1 MFKDMK
7 PGLQMLI
14 LDKSATPMKCHTGK
28 VVKVSTPRVEMQKM
42 DNPMS
47 FPNFQMQDRVVDLT
61 VEYDGKTS
69 TFVVP
74 ENSNVAYGDAVTISC
89 SDEPII
95 SEVKSRMKESA
106 DIVDSYEYHKAN
118 IEECK
123 SILATLSPQYADNQE
138 QDKRMTAM
146 ENDLADIKDMIR
158 SLMKKKGE

>member
-1 MFKDMK
+1 MFKDLK
-7 PGLQMLI
+7 PGLSMLI
-14 LDKSATPMKCHTGK
+14 LDKSATPIKCHSGK
-28 VVKVSTPRVEMQKM
+28 VVKVSLPRVEMQKADGSM
-42 DNPMS
+42 P
-47 FPNFQMQDRVVDLT
+47 FPSFQMQDRVVDLT
-61 VEYDGKTS
+61 IEYEGKTQ

-106 DIVDSYEYHKAN
+106 DIVDSYEFHKAN
-118 IEECK
+118 IEECR

-138 QDKRMTAM
+138 QDKRMTAI
-146 ENDLADIKDMIR
+146 EDDIADIKDMIR

>member
-1 MFKDMK
+1 MFKDLK
-7 PGLQMLI
+7 LGLQMLI
-14 LDKSATPMKCHTGK
+14 LDKSATPIKCHSGK
-28 VVKVSTPRVEMQKM
+28 VVKVSMPRVEMPKADGSM
-42 DNPMS
+42 PFS
-47 FPNFQMQDRVVDLT
+47 SFQMQDRVVDLT
-61 VEYDGKTS
+61 IEYDGKTS

-89 SDEPII
+89 SEDAII

-106 DIVDSYEYHKAN
+106 DIVDSYEFHKAN

-123 SILATLSPQYADNQE
+123 SILAGLNPQYADTQE

-146 ENDLADIKDMIR
+146 EEDIADIKDMIR

>member
-1 MFKDMK
+1 MFKDLK
-7 PGLQMLI
+7 PGLSMLL
-14 LDKSATPMKCHTGK
+14 LDKSATPIKCHSGK
-28 VVKVSTPRVEMQKM
+28 VVKVSMPRVEMPKADGSM
-42 DNPMS
+42 PFS
-47 FPNFQMQDRVVDLT
+47 SFQMQDRVVDLT
-61 VEYDGKTS
+61 IEYDGKTS

-89 SDEPII
+89 SEDAII

-106 DIVDSYEYHKAN
+106 DIVDSYEFHKAN

-123 SILATLSPQYADNQE
+123 SILAGLNPQYADTQE

-146 ENDLADIKDMIR
+146 EEDIADIKDMIR

>member
-1 MFKDMK
+1 
-7 PGLQMLI
+7 MLI
-14 LDKSATPMKCHTGK
+14 LDKSANPIKCHSGK
-28 VVKVSTPRVEMQKM
+28 VVKVSLPRVEMQKPDGSM
-42 DNPMS
+42 P
-47 FPNFQMQDRVVDLT
+47 FPSFQMQDRVVDLT
-61 VEYDGKTS
+61 IEYDGKTQ

-74 ENSNVAYGDAVTISC
+74 ENSNVAYGDVVTIAC

-123 SILATLSPQYADNQE
+123 SILATLSPQYVDNQE
-138 QDKRMTAM
+138 QDKRMTAI
-146 ENDLADIKDMIR
+146 EDDLADIKDMIR